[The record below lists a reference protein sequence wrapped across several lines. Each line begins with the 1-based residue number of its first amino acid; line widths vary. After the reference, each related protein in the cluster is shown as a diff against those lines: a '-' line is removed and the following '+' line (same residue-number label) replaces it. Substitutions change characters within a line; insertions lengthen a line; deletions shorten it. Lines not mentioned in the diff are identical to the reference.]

1 MNMFW
6 ELLEA
11 VIKCMICMIVFQ
23 ELNFDPVK
31 EILKIR
37 CHIYILMKKVIILR
51 KKWSLSLHHRK
62 KLNIFTSQLL
72 IYYIQYENRKS
83 RLEQMPEAATWGV
96 LRKKVFFKMSQN
108 SQETPVPEETPVNFA
123 KFLKTPL
130 LQNNS
135 GRLLLKC
142 GHFNNEARDI
152 DCICCRELDAL
163 LYCFG

>member
-11 VIKCMICMIVFQ
+11 VNRFSGIKFWSSEWNTENTMLSHLKCIEKSDYFKENIC
-23 ELNFDPVK
+23 
-31 EILKIR
+31 
-37 CHIYILMKKVIILR
+37 
-51 KKWSLSLHHRK
+51 WSLSLHHRK

-83 RLEQMPEAATWGV
+83 RLEQMPEAAAWGV
-96 LRKKVFFKMSQN
+96 PRKRVFFKMSQ
-108 SQETPVPEETPVNFA
+108 TPAPESISASFANFWR
-123 KFLKTPL
+123 TPL

-135 GRLLLKC
+135 RRLLLKC